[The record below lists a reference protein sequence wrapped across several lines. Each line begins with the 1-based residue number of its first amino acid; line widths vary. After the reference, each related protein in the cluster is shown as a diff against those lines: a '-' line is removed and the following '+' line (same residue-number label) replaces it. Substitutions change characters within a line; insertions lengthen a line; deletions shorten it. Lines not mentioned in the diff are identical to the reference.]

1 MSIVSTCIK
10 LWSYR
15 QNTVLSLKLYLIY
28 KMCGGTKM
36 KMVKVLAALS
46 AATLALVGCNSKSS
60 TIKLGSIGPLSGNY
74 AVYGGD
80 CKNGIELAVN
90 EINAAGGINGQK
102 IELLAEDDEGQP
114 EKSVSAYKKLTT
126 KDGVKLII
134 GSLTS
139 GCAIAITPLAQ
150 AQKIVQIAPAATAP
164 AVTDAGNYIFR
175 ACYDDPFQGT
185 VGGKFAAETLGAKR
199 AAILY
204 DIGNDYSVGLY
215 ENFKTS
221 FEANGG
227 EIVSLESY
235 STGDKDFNAQLTKIK
250 NANPDVVYL
259 PDYYSTVALIVKQ
272 LRAQGIDTPI
282 VGADGW
288 DGLTENAGDE
298 VLNGFYS
305 NHYAAD
311 STDEKVQNFVK
322 NYKEKYTLTPTSF
335 GALGYDSVYMLKDAI
350 EKAGTADSEKVRE
363 ALEATNGSYVT
374 GHLTFNEKHN
384 PVKGAVIVELVKG
397 DDGKLTTVYKTTV
410 NP

>member
-1 MSIVSTCIK
+1 MKIAKIVAVVSA
-10 LWSYR
+10 
-15 QNTVLSLKLYLIY
+15 LSLVLI
-28 KMCGGTKM
+28 
-36 KMVKVLAALS
+36 
-46 AATLALVGCNSKSS
+46 GCNSKSS
-60 TIKLGSIGPLSGNY
+60 TIKFGSIGPLSGPY

-80 CKNGIELAVN
+80 CKNGIELAVS
-90 EINAAGGINGQK
+90 EINAAGGINGQQ
-102 IELLAEDDEGQP
+102 IELIAEDDEGAA
-114 EKSVSAYKKLTT
+114 EKSVSSYKKLVTQN
-126 KDGVKLII
+126 GVKFIL

-139 GCAIAITPLAQ
+139 GCAIAISPLAQ

-164 AVTDAGNYIFR
+164 ALTTAGNYIFR

-185 VGGKFAAETLGAKR
+185 VGGKFAAENLGKKR

-204 DIGNDYSVGLY
+204 DIGNDYSVGLTD
-215 ENFKTS
+215 NFKAS

-227 EIVSLESY
+227 TIVSLETY

-250 NANPDVVYL
+250 NAEPDVVYL

-272 LRAQGIDTPI
+272 LRAQGIDAPI

-311 STDEKVQNFVK
+311 SSDEKVQNFVT
-322 NYKEKYTLTPTSF
+322 NYKAKYTLTPTSF
-335 GALGYDSVYMLKDAI
+335 AALGYDSVYMLRDAI
-350 EKAGTADSEKVRE
+350 VRAGTTESEAVRT
-363 ALEATNGSYVT
+363 ALEATDGSYVT
-374 GHLTFNEKHN
+374 GKLTFNEKHN
-384 PVKGAVIVELVKG
+384 PVKGAVIVELVK
-397 DDGKLTTVYKTTV
+397 DAEGKLTTVYKATV

>member
-1 MSIVSTCIK
+1 
-10 LWSYR
+10 
-15 QNTVLSLKLYLIY
+15 
-28 KMCGGTKM
+28 M
-36 KMVKVLAALS
+36 KMLKVMVALS
-46 AATLALVGCNSKSS
+46 AAALALIGCNSKSS
-60 TIKLGSIGPLSGNY
+60 TIKVGSIGPLSGNY

-80 CKNGIELAVN
+80 CKNGVELAIT
-90 EINAAGGINGQK
+90 EINAAGGINGQLL
-102 IELLAEDDEGQP
+102 ELIAEDDEGQP
-114 EKSVSAYKKLTT
+114 EKSVSAYKKLVT
-126 KDGVKLII
+126 KDNVKFII

-164 AVTDAGNYIFR
+164 AVTDAGNFIFR

-185 VGGKFAAETLGAKR
+185 VGGKFAAETLGSKN

-204 DIGNDYSVGLY
+204 DIGNDYSVGLS
-215 ENFKTS
+215 ENFTAS
-221 FEANGG
+221 FVANGG
-227 EIVSLESY
+227 TIVAIESY

-250 NANPDVVYL
+250 NANPDVIYL
-259 PDYYSTVALIVKQ
+259 PDYYGTVALIAKQ
-272 LRAQGIDTPI
+272 LRAQGITTPI

-311 STDEKVQNFVK
+311 STEPKVQNFVK

-335 GALGYDSVYMLKDAI
+335 AALGYDSVYMLRDAI
-350 EKAGTADSEKVRE
+350 EKAGNVDSEAVRA
-363 ALEATNGSYVT
+363 ALEATNGDYMT

-384 PVKGAVIVELVKG
+384 PVKGAVIVELVKNAE
-397 DDGKLTTVYKTTV
+397 GKLTTVYKTTV

>member
-1 MSIVSTCIK
+1 
-10 LWSYR
+10 
-15 QNTVLSLKLYLIY
+15 
-28 KMCGGTKM
+28 M
-36 KMVKVLAALS
+36 KMVKVMAAIS
-46 AATLALVGCNSKSS
+46 AAALALVGCNSKSS
-60 TIKLGSIGPLSGNY
+60 TIKIGSIGPLTGNY

-90 EINAAGGINGQK
+90 EINAAGGINGQQ
-102 IELLAEDDEGQP
+102 IELIAEDDEGAA
-114 EKSVSAYKKLTT
+114 EKSVSAYKKLVT
-126 KDGVKLII
+126 KDGVKFII

-164 AVTDAGNYIFR
+164 TLTDAGNYIFR
-175 ACYDDPFQGT
+175 TCYDDPFQGT
-185 VGGKFAAETLGAKR
+185 VGGKFAAETLGAKN

-204 DIGNDYSVGLY
+204 DISNDYSVGLTD
-215 ENFKTS
+215 NFKAS

-227 EIVSLESY
+227 SIVSLETY

-272 LRAQGIDTPI
+272 LRAQGIEAPI

-298 VLNGFYS
+298 VLGGFYS

-311 STDEKVQNFVK
+311 STEEKVQNFVK
-322 NYKEKYTLTPTSF
+322 NYKEKYSLTPTAF
-335 GALGYDSVYMLKDAI
+335 AALGYDSVYMLKDAI
-350 EKAGTADSEKVRE
+350 VKSGNSDSEAVRS
-363 ALEATNGSYVT
+363 ALEATDGDYVT

-384 PVKGAVIVELVKG
+384 PVKGAVIVELVK
-397 DDGKLTTVYKTTV
+397 DADGKLTTAYKTTV